1 MNLLYKNK
9 YKNKYKKIIISL
21 DKKEKRTYVLGV
33 KNLKS
38 AGVGSFVPETFQSF
52 PHFLLFYA

>member
-1 MNLLYKNK
+1 MNLL

-33 KNLKS
+33 KI
-38 AGVGSFVPETFQSF
+38 
-52 PHFLLFYA
+52 

>member
-33 KNLKS
+33 KI
-38 AGVGSFVPETFQSF
+38 
-52 PHFLLFYA
+52 

>member
-1 MNLLYKNK
+1 MNPL

-33 KNLKS
+33 KI
-38 AGVGSFVPETFQSF
+38 
-52 PHFLLFYA
+52 